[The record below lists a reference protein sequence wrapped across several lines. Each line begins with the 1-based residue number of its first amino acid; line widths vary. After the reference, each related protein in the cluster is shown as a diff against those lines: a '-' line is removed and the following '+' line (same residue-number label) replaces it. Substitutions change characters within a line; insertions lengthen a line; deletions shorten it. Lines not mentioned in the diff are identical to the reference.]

1 MPTPSIVTV
10 PAKNLHQLSQP
21 VVVSDT
27 KRFQA
32 ALEALDTMVIAMRQ
46 AHGLGLAAPQIG
58 LNQRLIVAEYSSP
71 SDPQG
76 FKLMQLINPSYQPVR
91 AKTVIANEG
100 CLSLP
105 GFELP
110 IERYE
115 QIKVTA
121 TQTDGQVRQW
131 LARDLEARVIQHE
144 IDHLDGQLITD
155 RAIPELDR
163 LKSARVIFF
172 GSNHISASCLYA
184 LLATTQVVAVVTET
198 DKLGQDG
205 VSRRPNPVAQIAR
218 ELGLPLIQF
227 ESINQPEAITALSQY
242 PADIGY
248 CVAYGQLFK
257 AATLESLSY
266 PIFNLHFSLLPDYP
280 GATPHL
286 MPILNGDQQ
295 TGITLFKISPK
306 LDAGPILTQ
315 ARYKLT
321 QNETGPELL
330 QELTNLGILASLRA
344 LVDWR
349 AGRRELT
356 AIPAAK
362 RSNSSASTGNY
373 APKLSKESGL
383 INWQLPAVQIERQI
397 RAFAGWPGSYFFLGA
412 ERVII
417 ESAYL
422 ERGKLTIET
431 VKSAGRSAQDLSSWL
446 RQRPDR
452 LTYLES
458 TGKINL

>member
-10 PAKNLHQLSQP
+10 PAKNLHRPSQP

-27 KRFQA
+27 TR
-32 ALEALDTMVIAMRQ
+32 LEAAKEDLASLTIAMRQ

-58 LNQRLIVAEYSSP
+58 LNQRLMVAEYANV
-71 SDPQG
+71 DDKQA
-76 FKLMQLINPSYQPVR
+76 FKLLQLINPSYQPVR
-91 AKTVIANEG
+91 AKTVVSNEG

-121 TQTDGQVRQW
+121 TLADGQVRQW
-131 LARDLEARVIQHE
+131 VARDLESRVIQHE
-144 IDHLDGQLITD
+144 IDHLDGVLITD
-155 RAIPELDR
+155 RAIPELER
-163 LKSARVIFF
+163 LKTARVVFF
-172 GSNHISASCLYA
+172 GSNHVSLSCLYA

-205 VSRRPNPVAQIAR
+205 VSLRANPVAQLAR
-218 ELGLPLIQF
+218 QLDLPLLQF
-227 ESINQPEAITALSQY
+227 DSINQVEAVKALTQY
-242 PADIGY
+242 SADFGY

-257 AATLESLSY
+257 ASTLESLDY

-315 ARYKLT
+315 AKYKLT
-321 QNETGPELL
+321 QTETGPELL

-356 AIPAAK
+356 TTLKPK
-362 RSNSSASTGNY
+362 EVKY
-373 APKLSKESGL
+373 AGKLTKESGL
-383 INWQLPAVQIERQI
+383 IDWRLPAIQIERQI
-397 RAFAGWPGSYFFLGA
+397 RALAGWPGSYFFIGD

-422 ERGKLTIET
+422 ERGKLTIEAI
-431 VKSAGRSAQDLSSWL
+431 KSAGRSTQDLASWL